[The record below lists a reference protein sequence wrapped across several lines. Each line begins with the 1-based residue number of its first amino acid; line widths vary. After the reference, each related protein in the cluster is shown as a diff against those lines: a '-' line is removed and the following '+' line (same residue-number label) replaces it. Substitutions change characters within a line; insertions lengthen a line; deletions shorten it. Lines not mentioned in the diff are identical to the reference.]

1 MKKSAREKLYSGK
14 EPRLVLLDRKFGGI
28 SAGKVMLVA
37 SPLIV
42 DGYLRA
48 ISVGNCKTIAEM
60 RNDLARAWNAD
71 STCPLSTS
79 VFLRIVAEAA
89 IEELESGFEVEKVAP
104 FWRVL
109 SSGER
114 LVKKLAFPPE
124 MIDSLRRLEDI
135 KG

>member
-1 MKKSAREKLYSGK
+1 MNKSAHEKLHSGK
-14 EPRLVLLDRKFGGI
+14 KPRLVLLEKKFAGI
-28 SAGKVMLVA
+28 PAGKVMLVA

-42 DGYLRA
+42 DRYLRSL
-48 ISVGNCKTIAEM
+48 SVGTCKTIAEM
-60 RNDLARAWNAD
+60 RADLARDWNAD

-89 IEELESGFEVEKVAP
+89 IDELESGVEVGEVAP

-109 SSGER
+109 SSGDR
-114 LVKKLAFPPE
+114 LVKKLAFSPE
-124 MIDSLRRLEDI
+124 MIDSLRQSEGF